1 MDVVTVTSKH
11 QITIPAK
18 VRRSLNLRKG
28 DRLAFEA
35 DEESGA
41 YLLSKVVDKKSDG
54 AAVPY
59 LLGKHPKALSAHAM
73 AAAIRE
79 GAVASWKR
87 RQG

>member
-1 MDVVTVTSKH
+1 METVAITSKH

-18 VRRSLNLRKG
+18 VRRSLNLEKG
-28 DRLAFEA
+28 DRLAFETGS
-35 DEESGA
+35 EGV
-41 YLLSKVVDKKSDG
+41 YLVRKVADKKSDG

-59 LLGKHPKALSAHAM
+59 LGKKTKALSTAEM
-73 AAAIRE
+73 SEAIGK